1 MINNFKKP
9 DLNAPRYREKRF
21 GLLNVKTINE
31 FKEKYPLYEKIDN
44 EKLKKIIKAYNKNI
58 WNGVIEYR
66 DGVEL
71 PDSLGYLFIG
81 TCAPGK
87 TINTNCI
94 I

>member
-58 WNGVIEYR
+58 WNGVIEDLR
-66 DGVEL
+66 
-71 PDSLGYLFIG
+71 S
-81 TCAPGK
+81 
-87 TINTNCI
+87 
-94 I
+94 